1 MWKFFWQIFELTGL
15 NIFSLLFSW
24 NFWVVMFL
32 IMFLY
37 KKEQEFEQ
45 NVLGYNRR
53 TLLYKLVESSIAGIV
68 GGYVVS
74 LIVLFT
80 GIVVDVDSFLYL
92 WYIALILALIN
103 PRYLCFSYSAGIIS
117 IISLIFKRPSIDI
130 SGILM
135 IVAILHLIES
145 LLIFLDGERGAIPVI
160 IKRTKKKENTLLPN
174 TVSVTGAYLMQRFWT
189 IPMVIIAYNYQ
200 VTQPA
205 TTINL
210 FEPSWWPL
218 FKPSAVSSNSILL
231 LSPIVAALGYGDL
244 AVSDEPHVISKKSA
258 FTLSIFSIV
267 LFGLSALSYKIY
279 AFKWIAALFAPIAH
293 ESIILFQQKKQKEG
307 RSIFEAEENTIKV
320 LYVEENSVAEKM
332 GIRPGDML
340 ISINGIFIQSESD
353 LERIFS
359 DAQIYMWVKVKDK
372 RGKIKELYYQDY
384 ENGIRN
390 LGIIVITKNVMPNYE
405 IDTEGYFIFIKSIAS
420 KTKRFLFN
428 KTN

>member
-1 MWKFFWQIFELTGL
+1 MFKFFWQIFELTGL

-24 NFWVVMFL
+24 NFWVIIIL
-32 IMFLY
+32 IAFLY
-37 KKEQEFEQ
+37 KREQEFEQ

-53 TLLYKLVESSIAGIV
+53 TLIYKVIESSIAGLV
-68 GGYVVS
+68 GGYIVS
-74 LIVLFT
+74 LIVLFF

-117 IISLIFKRPSIDI
+117 IVSLIFKKPAVDI
-130 SGILM
+130 SGILL
-135 IVAILHLIES
+135 IVAILHFVES
-145 LLIFLDGERGAIPVI
+145 LLIFLDGFRGAIPVV
-160 IKRTKKKENTLLPN
+160 IKRRKKDESTGYLDNH
-174 TVSVTGAYLMQRFWT
+174 SITGAYLMQRFWG
-189 IPMVIIAYNYQ
+189 IPMVIIALNFQ
-200 VTQPA
+200 VSAPTVK
-205 TTINL
+205 INL

-218 FKPSAVSSNSILL
+218 FKPQQVTPTTLL
-231 LSPIVAALGYGDL
+231 LLTPIVAALGYGDL

-267 LFGLSALSYKIY
+267 LFVLSALSYRIY

-307 RSIFEAEENTIKV
+307 KSIFEVEENTIKV

-332 GIRPGDML
+332 GIRPGDTL
-340 ISINGIFIQSESD
+340 ISINGILIQSENE

-420 KTKRFLFN
+420 KIKRFLFN